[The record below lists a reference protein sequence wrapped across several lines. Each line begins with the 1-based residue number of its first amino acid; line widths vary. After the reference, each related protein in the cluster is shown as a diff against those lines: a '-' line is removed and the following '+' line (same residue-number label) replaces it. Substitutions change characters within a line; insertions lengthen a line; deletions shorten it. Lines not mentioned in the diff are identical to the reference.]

1 MRDGQSAPVT
11 HLRRCRGESVA
22 RHRVPQ
28 PLGRAA
34 TPVTGGAGRR
44 APYCPPSAPRAVAAF
59 LLRPSLRK
67 LRVMACDEDPGELA
81 DHVTHLEG

>member
-34 TPVTGGAGRR
+34 TPVTGGAGT
-44 APYCPPSAPRAVAAF
+44 ASALLPALSSSVSCCVSASAELEEAAGDGDV
-59 LLRPSLRK
+59 PH
-67 LRVMACDEDPGELA
+67 P
-81 DHVTHLEG
+81 